1 MLIGSVAKRTY
12 DVLALFAVLNLAA
25 LAVVVLY
32 AFASGGVD
40 GTKLERVVGV
50 LRGEEPEPTPA
61 TAPADDGQAE
71 VDVDK
76 KASSGDAAATS
87 QVELEI
93 MRREADRIKE
103 ELRQR
108 LALNNSIL
116 LRATNERE
124 TFEKERTAEENQRK
138 ARLRERQEEGFSKQ
152 VEILEAMKPKIAV
165 VHLLSM
171 DNLDEAARV
180 LLFMETRQAKKIV
193 EAAKGGEQMAQM
205 VTVLQKIR
213 EVAPERSADFSD
225 ERAEN

>member
-1 MLIGSVAKRTY
+1 VPAP
-12 DVLALFAVLNLAA
+12 AP
-25 LAVVVLY
+25 VVV
-32 AFASGGVD
+32 D
-40 GTKLERVVGV
+40 E
-50 LRGEEPEPTPA
+50 
-61 TAPADDGQAE
+61 GQA
-71 VDVDK
+71 DANADK

-93 MRREADRIKE
+93 MRREAERIKE

-124 TFEKERTAEENQRK
+124 AFEKERTAEENQRR
-138 ARLRERQEEGFSKQ
+138 ARLREQQQEGFTKQ

-180 LLFMETRQAKKIV
+180 LLSMETRQAKKIV

-213 EVAPERSADFSD
+213 EVAPERSTDFSD